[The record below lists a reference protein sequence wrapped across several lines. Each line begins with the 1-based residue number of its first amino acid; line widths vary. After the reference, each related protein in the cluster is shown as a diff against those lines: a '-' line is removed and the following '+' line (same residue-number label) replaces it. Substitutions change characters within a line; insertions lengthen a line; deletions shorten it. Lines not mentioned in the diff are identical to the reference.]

1 MQDLKWK
8 TKNIENTKKKYF
20 RSLVDR
26 GPPQRRKIRMENQKK
41 SRKPKKRK
49 NKKKSEVLWIGAI
62 PKESWNIVF
71 FLFSRCFL
79 FGFLRV
85 FLLFSKGPSPKS
97 LGILFVFLL
106 FFCFFCFSRVFF
118 LFFLFSQGFFIFSKG
133 PSPKSLGIAFFS
145 RVFFWFTQGFFL
157 FSPRGPPQRVLE
169 YCFFPHLPGEGC

>member
-41 SRKPKKRK
+41 IEKTKKTK
-49 NKKKSEVLWIGAI
+49 KQKKSEVLWIGAI

-71 FLFSRCFL
+71 FCFL
-79 FGFLRV
+79 DVFLVFSGV

-118 LFFLFSQGFFIFSKG
+118 CFFCFLKVFYFLQGAL
-133 PSPKSLGIAFFS
+133 PKESWNSVFFS
-145 RVFFWFTQGFFL
+145 SFLLVYSRFFL

>member
-41 SRKPKKRK
+41 IEKTKKT
-49 NKKKSEVLWIGAI
+49 KKQKKIRSLVDRGHPQRVL
-62 PKESWNIVF
+62 EYCFFFVF
-71 FLFSRCFL
+71 SMFF

-118 LFFLFSQGFFIFSKG
+118 FVFFCFLKVFFIFSKG
-133 PSPKSLGIAFFS
+133 PSPKSLGIVFFS
-145 RVFFWFTQGFFL
+145 RVFFWFTQGFFFVFSKGPSPKSLGILL
-157 FSPRGPPQRVLE
+157 FSPPAK
-169 YCFFPHLPGEGC
+169 